1 MMKRL
6 LIALLLLVQVARA
19 QTFVSVRDWPMP
31 AGYTSGLVTPGFRI
45 VPKFFLENLGT
56 KTYLILKMEITL
68 ASPRNPVAPYSYRY
82 MRGGKIYTDRDLGFD
97 PFYPIGLS
105 AATFSV
111 RVQGPGVNKQISY
124 EWFLGRNQVAEV
136 PKDTRVESYA
146 AHIQGLTSVGYH
158 GTDAMDRAITNFE
171 AAIKKKEDD
180 ARRAEREK
188 ADADKKKIEDEK
200 KQIEKEKADA
210 DKKKTEDEKKRA
222 EAQRN
227 GPSNGGNTGGGNTN
241 GSDNNGSNSAAAKL
255 APFNSYPNGDPSIKP
270 TATPNQNNNG
280 KSGQSFWS
288 EKKQEKGGPIPDQ
301 PIHKNLPDFVRTTDG
316 GYFHRGEDGKFRQV
330 TQQEYQDAKNA
341 VAAKSQKPVE
351 QEKPTLTAEEVR
363 SQVNKMFA
371 DAEAQNRAI
380 NQQIEQKVEMWK
392 QNYYYAEAIRNG
404 KENLAALSSLNGSY
418 NSVQELEAAFYQ
430 QSSAIRSEVQNLEQ
444 ARNAKL
450 SNAVNGNFNGNSTER
465 AIGQSMQLIGGII
478 NSSKAAKEER
488 EAREALR
495 AERERQL
502 AAIAAAK
509 IKARIGMRN
518 QLLRSFPNGGTPLT
532 SHKVVLP
539 EVYMFAYLTDMSAF
553 DKEQSV
559 VAVSN
564 VFPVKQYSDGTF
576 PYKTSVI
583 SKLKGYAPGEVML
596 VGYYGE
602 KDKAEQM
609 RKAFVNLAAQSELTV
624 RTFAIKAPPGT
635 TTVAS
640 GASGD
645 FWETGGKKN
654 ATDEKK
660 TDKKSD
666 FWNN

>member
-1 MMKRL
+1 MMKQL
-6 LIALLLLVQVARA
+6 VLALLFFVQVARA

-31 AGYTSGLVTPGFRI
+31 AGYSSGLVTPGFKI
-45 VPKFFLENLGT
+45 VPNFFLEHLGS
-56 KTYLILKMEITL
+56 KTFLILKMEITL

-136 PKDTRVESYA
+136 PKDTRVESFA

-158 GTDAMDRAITNFE
+158 GTDAIDRAITNFE
-171 AAIKKKEDD
+171 AAIKKKEED

-188 ADADKKKIEDEK
+188 TDAEKKKLEEQQKNAELEKKKIEDEK
-200 KQIEKEKADA
+200 KK
-210 DKKKTEDEKKRA
+210 A
-222 EAQRN
+222 EAEKNNPLTGKN
-227 GPSNGGNTGGGNTN
+227 GSGSNTN
-241 GSDNNGSNSAAAKL
+241 GSGGDGSNTAAAKL
-255 APFNSYPNGDPSIKP
+255 APFGSYPNGDPSIKP
-270 TATPNQNNNG
+270 TATPNQGNNA

-288 EKKQEKGGPIPDQ
+288 EKKQDKGGPIPDQ

-316 GYFHRGEDGKFRQV
+316 GYFHRGADGKFREV

-341 VAAKSQKPVE
+341 AAAKSQKAAEP
-351 QEKPTLTAEEVR
+351 EKPTLTAAEVR
-363 SQVNKMFA
+363 NEVNKMFA

-404 KENLAALSSLNGSY
+404 KQNLAALSSLDGSY
-418 NSVQELEAAFYQ
+418 NSVQELEAAFYR
-430 QSSAIRSEVQNLEQ
+430 QSNSIRAEVQNLEQ

-450 SNAVNGNFNGNSTER
+450 SNAVNGNFNGSSTER
-465 AIGQSMQLIGGII
+465 AIGQSVQLIGSII
-478 NSSKAAKEER
+478 NSSKAAKEEK

-495 AERERQL
+495 IERERQL
-502 AAIAAAK
+502 AEIAAAK
-509 IKARIGMRN
+509 QKARIDMRN
-518 QLLRSFPNGGTPLT
+518 QLLRSFPPGGTPLT

-539 EVYMFAYLTDMSAF
+539 EVYMFAYITDLSAF
-553 DKEQSV
+553 DKEKSA

-564 VFPVKQYSDGTF
+564 VFSVQQYSDGTF
-576 PYKTSVI
+576 PYKTSVV

-602 KDKAEQM
+602 KDKADQM
-609 RKAFVNLAAQSELTV
+609 RKTFVTLAGQSELSV
-624 RTFAIKAPPGT
+624 KTFAIKAPPGT
-635 TTVAS
+635 STASS
-640 GASGD
+640 GANGD

-654 ATDEKK
+654 AADEKK
-660 TDKKSD
+660 TTKKSD

>member
-1 MMKRL
+1 MMKRFFF
-6 LIALLLLVQVARA
+6 ALLLLFQVARA

-31 AGYTSGLVTPGFRI
+31 AGYTSGLVTPGFKI
-45 VPKFFLENLGT
+45 VPNFFLENLGT

-97 PFYPIGLS
+97 PFYPISLS

-124 EWFLGRNQVAEV
+124 EWFLGRNQIGEV

-146 AHIQGLTSVGYH
+146 AFVQGLTSVGYQ
-158 GTDAMDRAITNFE
+158 GTDAMDKAITNFE
-171 AAIKKKEDD
+171 AAVRKKEED
-180 ARRAEREK
+180 AKRVEKEK
-188 ADADKKKIEDEK
+188 AEAEKKKIEDEK
-200 KQIEKEKADA
+200 K
-210 DKKKTEDEKKRA
+210 RA
-222 EAQRN
+222 EAEKSNPSTGRN
-227 GPSNGGNTGGGNTN
+227 TT
-241 GSDNNGSNSAAAKL
+241 GSDNNGSNTAAAKL
-255 APFNSYPNGDPSIKP
+255 APFNTYPNGDPSIKP
-270 TATPNQNNNG
+270 TATPNQGNKA
-280 KSGQSFWS
+280 KSDQSFWS
-288 EKKQEKGGPIPDQ
+288 EKKREKGGPIPDQ

-316 GYFHRGEDGKFRQV
+316 GYFHRGTDGKFREV
-330 TQQEYQDAKNA
+330 TQQEYQDAKSA
-341 VAAKSQKPVE
+341 AAAKSQKPVE
-351 QEKPTLTAEEVR
+351 PEQPTLTAAEVR

-371 DAEAQNRAI
+371 DAEAQNKAI
-380 NQQIEQKVEMWK
+380 NQRIEQKVEMWK

-418 NSVQELEAAFYQ
+418 NSVQELEAAFRQ
-430 QSSAIRSEVQNLEQ
+430 QSSSIRAEVQNLEQ

-450 SNAVNGNFNGNSTER
+450 SNAVNGNFNGSSTER
-465 AIGQSMQLIGGII
+465 AIGQSMQLVGSII
-478 NSSKAAKEER
+478 NSSKAAKEEK

-509 IKARIGMRN
+509 LRARVGMRN

-539 EVYMFAYLTDMSAF
+539 EVYMFAYVTDMAAF
-553 DKEQSV
+553 DKEQSIV
-559 VAVSN
+559 TVSN
-564 VFPVKQYSDGTF
+564 VFAVQQYSDGTF

-609 RKAFVNLAAQSELTV
+609 RNAFVNLAAQSEFTV
-624 RTFAIKAPPGT
+624 KKFAIKAPPGT
-635 TTVAS
+635 NTIAS
-640 GASGD
+640 GTSGD
-645 FWETGGKKN
+645 FWETGKKN
-654 ATDEKK
+654 PAGEKK
-660 TDKKSD
+660 TDKKTD

>member
-1 MMKRL
+1 MKKPLVGIL
-6 LIALLLLVQVARA
+6 LFFVQFA
-19 QTFVSVRDWPMP
+19 QAQSFVSVRDWPMP
-31 AGYTSGLVTPGFRI
+31 AGDRSGLVTPGFKV
-45 VPKFFLENLGT
+45 VPNFFLEKIGP
-56 KTYLILKMEITL
+56 KTFLILKMDVTL
-68 ASPRNPVAPYSYRY
+68 ASPRNPIAPYSYRY
-82 MRGGKIYTDRDLGFD
+82 MRDGKIYTDHDLGFD

-105 AATFSV
+105 SATFSV
-111 RVQGPGVNKQISY
+111 RVQGPGINQQISY
-124 EWFLGRNQVAEV
+124 ESFLGRNQVGEV
-136 PKDTRVESYA
+136 PSDARLNSYA
-146 AHIQGLTSVGYH
+146 AHVQGLTYVAYR
-158 GTDAMDRAITNFE
+158 GTEAIERAITNYE
-171 AAIKKKEDD
+171 AAIRKKQEDAKRAEKEKTDAEKKKLDD
-180 ARRAEREK
+180 AKRNAESEK
-188 ADADKKKIEDEK
+188 KKAEEDKKKSDAEK
-200 KQIEKEKADA
+200 TDPNSQAGRNTTNSDTEK
-210 DKKKTEDEKKRA
+210 
-222 EAQRN
+222 
-227 GPSNGGNTGGGNTN
+227 SNM
-241 GSDNNGSNSAAAKL
+241 AAAKL
-255 APFNSYPNGDPSIKP
+255 APFSSYPQGDPSIKP
-270 TATPNQNNNG
+270 TATPPSGNKA
-280 KSGQSFWS
+280 KSDQSSFWS

-330 TQQEYQDAKNA
+330 TQQQYQDAKNA

-351 QEKPTLTAEEVR
+351 PEKPTMTAEEVR
-363 SQVNKMFA
+363 SQVDKMFA
-371 DAEAQNRAI
+371 DAEAKNRAI
-380 NQQIEQKVEMWK
+380 SQLIDQKVEMWK

-418 NSVQELEAAFYQ
+418 NSVQELEAAFQQ
-430 QSSAIRSEVQNLEQ
+430 QSSSIRSEVQNLEQ

-450 SNAVNGNFNGNSTER
+450 SNAVNGNFNGNNTER
-465 AIGQSMQLIGGII
+465 AIGQSMQLIGSII

-532 SHKVVLP
+532 SHKVTLP
-539 EVYMFAYLTDMSAF
+539 EVYMFAYVTDMAAF

-564 VFPVKQYSDGTF
+564 VFPVQQYSDGTF

-624 RTFAIKAPPGT
+624 KTFALKAPPGSSS
-635 TTVAS
+635 VVS

-645 FWETGGKKN
+645 FWETGKKDSTG
-654 ATDEKK
+654 AKK
-660 TDKKSD
+660 TAVKTD